1 MLKKINIFFLLGF
14 LSLVFGC
21 AEKKSNETLEIF
33 SKKQE
38 DSIQNNWVSVIQLR
52 KKPFIEE
59 FISNGRLEANQKSIL
74 KFDISGNLKKLFVEN
89 GDKVIRGEILASLD
103 NFKYNQ
109 ELEQAKINL
118 KKAKLEL
125 ADMLV
130 GREYD
135 ISNIDSIP
143 ESVYEMATLRSGY
156 QSALFQVQNSEYNVK
171 STNLIAPFTGKV
183 ANLQFKNYD
192 KITADSEFLTL
203 IDDET
208 FDVVFNI
215 IEYEGKVVSINPLV
229 NDNGT
234 IEVRAKVM
242 NDGNL
247 VEGMNVKVRIQKKL
261 LNQFVVPKSAVVLRQ
276 NKNVLFKYQSG
287 LTYWTY
293 VDVINENSDSYAVIP
308 DPNKSSAILKEGD
321 TIIVDG
327 NLDLA
332 HNTEVKITPSDV
344 D

>member
-1 MLKKINIFFLLGF
+1 M
-14 LSLVFGC
+14 
-21 AEKKSNETLEIF
+21 
-33 SKKQE
+33 
-38 DSIQNNWVSVIQLR
+38 VSFKTKYL
-52 KKPFIEE
+52 
-59 FISNGRLEANQKSIL
+59 
-74 KFDISGNLKKLFVEN
+74 
-89 GDKVIRGEILASLD
+89 IRVL
-103 NFKYNQ
+103 
-109 ELEQAKINL
+109 
-118 KKAKLEL
+118 
-125 ADMLV
+125 
-130 GREYD
+130 
-135 ISNIDSIP
+135 
-143 ESVYEMATLRSGY
+143 
-156 QSALFQVQNSEYNVK
+156 
-171 STNLIAPFTGKV
+171 
-183 ANLQFKNYD
+183 
-192 KITADSEFLTL
+192 
-203 IDDET
+203 
-208 FDVVFNI
+208 VFNI
-215 IEYEGKVVSINPLV
+215 IESEVYKVDLHNTVTILAFGSGIEYEGKVVSINPLV